1 MRWNTSNDLE
11 YLKMIC
17 PAYAGEKYYKNEPA
31 VIGGK
36 LVTASGT
43 APLESAA
50 LILKTL
56 DVFTTKTLDAW
67 YNLNKTHETKYFY
80 ELMYSIQ

>member
-1 MRWNTSNDLE
+1 
-11 YLKMIC
+11 MIC

-56 DVFTTKTLDAW
+56 DAW